1 MWPWSRRAAAGSRRK
16 LTAFLDEGS
25 EIEGKYT
32 FTGTVM
38 LNGKFRGEISSTD
51 KLIVGEKG
59 VVHADI
65 QAATVLISGHVVGNV
80 AATAR
85 VELRAGARVNGDV
98 ESPVLVVE
106 DGATF
111 DGQCR
116 MTPNAAGS
124 ESAPSPRDLS
134 VVSIRRP

>member
-1 MWPWSRRAAAGSRRK
+1 MWRKWIGKTTVKAGE
-16 LTAFLDEGS
+16 LTAFIDEGS

-85 VELRAGARVNGDV
+85 VELRTGARVNGDV

-106 DGATF
+106 DGAVF

-116 MTPNAAGS
+116 MTANAAGN
-124 ESAPSPRDLS
+124 ENAPSPRDLS
-134 VVSIRRP
+134 VVAMRRP